1 MFHFESLQVY
11 GKARTFN
18 RMINEY
24 LSYAI
29 KSDFIVRDQLRRAAL
44 SVLLN
49 IAEGSGRFSAPDRRH
64 FLVMSR
70 SSLFET
76 IAILQLLMDLGKI
89 PSETFQNFYKTGQ
102 KLSVALLK
110 MIQNEKK

>member
-1 MFHFESLQVY
+1 
-11 GKARTFN
+11 
-18 RMINEY
+18 
-24 LSYAI
+24 
-29 KSDFIVRDQLRRAAL
+29 
-44 SVLLN
+44 
-49 IAEGSGRFSAPDRRH
+49 
-64 FLVMSR
+64 MSR

-102 KLSVALLK
+102 ELSVALLK